1 MIEISDEAPGQ
12 QEAIGDLHRAAF
24 GGDFEARLVRR
35 LQRGALVAASLVA
48 TDGGKVVG
56 HILFSD
62 LAVEVDGRPV
72 AAVSLA
78 PLAVLPERQRSGI
91 GTRLVQAGLESLRA
105 RQRAAAVIVLGEP
118 GYYQRFGFSAELA
131 RKLASPYAGEACMA
145 LELLPGALAGHAGR
159 VTYPAAFAEGD

>member
-1 MIEISDEAPGQ
+1 MIEISDATIKQ
-12 QEAIGDLHRAAF
+12 QGAIGDLQRAAF
-24 GGDFEARLVRR
+24 GGNLEARLVTR
-35 LQRGALVAASLVA
+35 LRNDALVAASLVA
-48 TDGGKVVG
+48 TDGSTVVG

-78 PLAVLPERQRSGI
+78 PLAVLPERQRGGI

-118 GYYQRFGFSAELA
+118 AFYRRFGFSAELA
-131 RKLASPYAGEACMA
+131 RKLASPYAGEAFMA